1 MVIKLSGQWIK
12 SLIWPK
18 FAILNIVQTIQIQ
31 LQQTPTILFLSD
43 SRKIWAEYNSHD
55 HSLLYNVRNLRWK
68 NQMSGNDGNI
78 REQKP
83 PGEAIRDMAVAFQ
96 RFWPYK
102 TFNCTISHW
111 SLKVPQ
117 ISHKIERVLQENV
130 WSGEKASIPWYMVRS
145 CDTSFDGSS
154 DMTECHFHCIK
165 SLTGLSLS
173 AAQLQT
179 EVTKHDHEVIKNPFP
194 LSGWFYGWNSTPC
207 SEFTHTEKESILS
220 TTSV

>member
-1 MVIKLSGQWIK
+1 MVIEFSGQWIK

-68 NQMSGNDGNI
+68 NRMSGNDGNI

-83 PGEAIRDMAVAFQ
+83 PGEAIWDMAVAFQ

-102 TFNCTISHW
+102 TFNSTISHW

-145 CDTSFDGSS
+145 CDTSFWWLLGYDRMS
-154 DMTECHFHCIK
+154 
-165 SLTGLSLS
+165 LSLHQITNRLVIECSS
-173 AAQLQT
+173 AS
-179 EVTKHDHEVIKNPFP
+179 DR
-194 LSGWFYGWNSTPC
+194 GY
-207 SEFTHTEKESILS
+207 
-220 TTSV
+220 